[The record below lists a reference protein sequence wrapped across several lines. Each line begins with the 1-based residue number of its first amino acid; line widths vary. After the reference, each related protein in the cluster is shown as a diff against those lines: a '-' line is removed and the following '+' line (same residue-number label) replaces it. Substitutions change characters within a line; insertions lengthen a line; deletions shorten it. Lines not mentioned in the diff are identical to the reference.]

1 MVATCCGMGVAFRF
15 SGLQSLRI
23 KETDRLLALRQE
35 LGKLGYMI
43 TEHDGSILES
53 GARSEEI
60 VNSISSNSKSIDTY
74 NDHRMAMCMAPLA
87 VLYKDG
93 LIINDAQVVSKSY
106 PTFWDDLK
114 TAGYGIERL

>member
-1 MVATCCGMGVAFRF
+1 MVATCCGMGIAFRF

-35 LGKLGYMI
+35 LGKLGYLI
-43 TEHDGSILES
+43 NEHDGSVLES
-53 GARSEEI
+53 GTKKSEI
-60 VNSISSNSKSIDTY
+60 ANSHLSDISIDTY

-87 VLYKDG
+87 VLCEDG

-114 TAGYGIERL
+114 TAGYGVERL